1 MKLLYISL
9 VLLLIIAISAMF
21 QYNIAIAA
29 SSSAGAVAADK
40 KEGFAVNDP
49 IIISDNLLNI
59 KEADKEI
66 STKYIIVNSK
76 FLGRIIDNVKKTNVL
91 NKNTIGIDEI
101 PSNANIQLLVDPY
114 INYYVLNNK
123 AETSNYKEGIFVC
136 LSNNVMRDEDCVWKL
151 YDKVVAYLYMSDY
164 LFLQALIKGYNLDS
178 NNIYFKRIKLDDLKN
193 TEKTFDYL
201 FTYMVLGSEYMNYIC
216 NQRYYVNGM
225 KDVDINR
232 IKAYYPFINENYNTV
247 KYYYSKLNETKDPN
261 DEKKSNDL
269 YLSTVNSLL
278 PIMSYKIVS
287 SVENFITRLEM
298 PADYLEAVKESYYK
312 TDKNTVGSGSSGS
325 KGGGFYGCYG
335 NSEVNNKFECDSYYK
350 IDGTPK
356 NYYSLW
362 DKKCVTNE
370 ECPYYKSNS
379 NYINNRGGCI
389 NDGFCEFPVGVKRLG
404 FTKYTDVNLNKPL
417 CYNCI
422 DNEMPK
428 KPDYVFENDFND
440 RVKYNLNTIISL
452 LDYRGL

>member
-1 MKLLYISL
+1 
-9 VLLLIIAISAMF
+9 
-21 QYNIAIAA
+21 
-29 SSSAGAVAADK
+29 
-40 KEGFAVNDP
+40 
-49 IIISDNLLNI
+49 
-59 KEADKEI
+59 
-66 STKYIIVNSK
+66 
-76 FLGRIIDNVKKTNVL
+76 
-91 NKNTIGIDEI
+91 
-101 PSNANIQLLVDPY
+101 
-114 INYYVLNNK
+114 
-123 AETSNYKEGIFVC
+123 
-136 LSNNVMRDEDCVWKL
+136 
-151 YDKVVAYLYMSDY
+151 
-164 LFLQALIKGYNLDS
+164 
-178 NNIYFKRIKLDDLKN
+178 
-193 TEKTFDYL
+193 
-201 FTYMVLGSEYMNYIC
+201 MNYIC

-312 TDKNTVGSGSSGS
+312 TDKNTVGGGGGSSGS
-325 KGGGFYGCYG
+325 KGSSFYGCYG

>member
-1 MKLLYISL
+1 
-9 VLLLIIAISAMF
+9 MF
-21 QYNIAIAA
+21 QCNIAAA
-29 SSSAGAVAADK
+29 AAAAKDK

-49 IIISDNLLNI
+49 IIITDNLLNI

-76 FLGRIIDNVKKTNVL
+76 FLGRIIDNIKKTNLL
-91 NKNTIGIDEI
+91 NKNTIGINEI

-136 LSNNVMRDEDCVWKL
+136 ISNNVMREEDCVWKL
-151 YDKVVAYLYMSDY
+151 EGKVVAYLYMSDY

-193 TEKTFDYL
+193 PEKIFDYL
-201 FTYMVLGSEYMNYIC
+201 FTYMVLGSEYLNYIC

-225 KDVDINR
+225 KDLDINR

-247 KYYYSKLNETKDPN
+247 KYYYSKINEAKSAD
-261 DEKKSNDL
+261 DEKKTNDI

-278 PIMSYKIVS
+278 PIMRYNIVS

-312 TDKNTVGSGSSGS
+312 TDKNTMGGSSSGSGSS
-325 KGGGFYGCYG
+325 GFYGCYG
-335 NSEVNNKFECDSYYK
+335 NSEVNNKFECDSYYN

-356 NYYSLW
+356 TYYSLW
-362 DKKCVTNE
+362 DKKCVAND

-379 NYINNRGGCI
+379 NYLNNRGGCI
-389 NDGFCEFPVGVKRLG
+389 NNGFCEFPVGVKRLG
-404 FTKYTDVNLNKPL
+404 FTKYTDTDLNKPL
-417 CYNCI
+417 CYNCEDKEI
-422 DNEMPK
+422 PK

>member
-1 MKLLYISL
+1 
-9 VLLLIIAISAMF
+9 MF
-21 QYNIAIAA
+21 QCN
-29 SSSAGAVAADK
+29 VAAAAAAAKDK

-49 IIISDNLLNI
+49 IIITDNLLNI

-76 FLGRIIDNVKKTNVL
+76 FLGRIIDNIKKTNLL
-91 NKNTIGIDEI
+91 NKNTIGINEI

-136 LSNNVMRDEDCVWKL
+136 ISNNVMREEDCVWKL
-151 YDKVVAYLYMSDY
+151 EGKVVAYLYMSDY

-193 TEKTFDYL
+193 PEKIFDYL
-201 FTYMVLGSEYMNYIC
+201 FTYMVLGSEYLNYIC

-225 KDVDINR
+225 KDLDINR

-247 KYYYSKLNETKDPN
+247 KYYYSKINEAKSAD
-261 DEKKSNDL
+261 DEKKTNDI

-278 PIMSYKIVS
+278 PIMRYNIVS

-312 TDKNTVGSGSSGS
+312 TDKNTMGGSGSGSS
-325 KGGGFYGCYG
+325 GFYGCYG
-335 NSEVNNKFECDSYYK
+335 NSEVNNKFECDSYYN

-356 NYYSLW
+356 TYYSLW
-362 DKKCVTNE
+362 DKKCVAND

-379 NYINNRGGCI
+379 NYLNNRGGCI
-389 NDGFCEFPVGVKRLG
+389 NNGFCEFPVGVKRLG
-404 FTKYTDVNLNKPL
+404 FTKYTDTDLNKPL
-417 CYNCI
+417 CYNCEDKEI
-422 DNEMPK
+422 PK

>member
-29 SSSAGAVAADK
+29 TAAVAADK

-164 LFLQALIKGYNLDS
+164 LFIQALMKGYNLDS

-312 TDKNTVGSGSSGS
+312 TDKNTVGGGSSGS

>member
-1 MKLLYISL
+1 
-9 VLLLIIAISAMF
+9 MF
-21 QYNIAIAA
+21 QCNIAAA
-29 SSSAGAVAADK
+29 AAKDK

-49 IIISDNLLNI
+49 IIITDNLLNI

-76 FLGRIIDNVKKTNVL
+76 FLGRIIDNIKKTNLL
-91 NKNTIGIDEI
+91 NKNTIGINEI

-136 LSNNVMRDEDCVWKL
+136 ISNNVMREEDCVWKL
-151 YDKVVAYLYMSDY
+151 EGKVVAYLYMSDY

-193 TEKTFDYL
+193 PEKIFDYL
-201 FTYMVLGSEYMNYIC
+201 FTYMVLGSEYLNYIC

-225 KDVDINR
+225 KDLDINR

-247 KYYYSKLNETKDPN
+247 KYYYSKINEAKSAD
-261 DEKKSNDL
+261 DEKKTNDI

-278 PIMSYKIVS
+278 PIMRYNIVS

-312 TDKNTVGSGSSGS
+312 TDKNTMGGSGSGGS
-325 KGGGFYGCYG
+325 SGFYGCYG
-335 NSEVNNKFECDSYYK
+335 NSEVNNKFECDSYYN

-356 NYYSLW
+356 TYYSLW
-362 DKKCVTNE
+362 DKKCVAND

-379 NYINNRGGCI
+379 NYLNNRGGCI
-389 NDGFCEFPVGVKRLG
+389 NNGFCEFPVGVKRLG
-404 FTKYTDVNLNKPL
+404 FTKYTDTDLNKPL
-417 CYNCI
+417 CYNCEDKEI
-422 DNEMPK
+422 PK